1 MVKSSLTNYIN
12 NANQP
17 IRSVLEIIKM
27 KNTESL
33 LDLDQ
38 HF

>member
-1 MVKSSLTNYIN
+1 
-12 NANQP
+12 
-17 IRSVLEIIKM
+17 M

-38 HF
+38 HFWR